1 MEERERRR
9 AAGIVLERSATRDA
23 GAIGGYAAHLMSPLA
38 RLRPPISSEA
48 FVAELDA
55 QNQEALERIARAASA
70 GEPGDAVTVPK
81 LLMLALKNEIEAT
94 ECAAAWIATT
104 PEVNVKL
111 ALARQ
116 AGDEAK
122 HYRMIQA
129 RLAELGVDTAKHD
142 PLASGRSPLLAW
154 LLSLEGTV
162 ARVAAG
168 QFTREALAVVRNAEF
183 VRFCRVTGDEAT
195 ARLYEETIQPD
206 EKHHHDLGRRLLL
219 ELATTTE
226 AQTAA
231 REASQK
237 VLSMAEELQEIARL
251 KAGITRAPGC

>member
-1 MEERERRR
+1 MP
-9 AAGIVLERSATRDA
+9 
-23 GAIGGYAAHLMSPLA
+23 M
-38 RLRPPISSEA
+38 SSEA
-48 FVAELDA
+48 FVTELDA
-55 QNQEALERIARAASA
+55 RNREALGRIASASSA
-70 GEPGDAVTVPK
+70 GEPDDGMTVAK

-94 ECAAAWIATT
+94 ECAAAWIAST

-122 HYRMIQA
+122 HYRLIQA
-129 RLAELGVDTAKHD
+129 RLAELGVDTRAHD
-142 PLASGRSPLLAW
+142 PLATGRSPLLTW

-183 VRFCRVTGDEAT
+183 IRYCRRAGDEAT

-206 EKHHHDLGRRLLL
+206 ETHHHDLGRRLLL
-219 ELATTTE
+219 ELATTDE
-226 AQTAA
+226 AQDAA
-231 REASQK
+231 RAACRE
-237 VLSMAEELQEIARL
+237 VLSTAEELQEIARI
-251 KAGITRAPGC
+251 KMGISRAPGC

>member
-1 MEERERRR
+1 
-9 AAGIVLERSATRDA
+9 
-23 GAIGGYAAHLMSPLA
+23 MSP
-38 RLRPPISSEA
+38 ED

-55 QNQEALERIARAASA
+55 QNQVALARIADAASA
-70 GEPGDAVTVPK
+70 GEAGEELTVAR

-94 ECAAAWIATT
+94 ECAAAWIPST

-122 HYRMIQA
+122 HYRLLQG
-129 RLAELGVDTAKHD
+129 RLAELGVDTTKHD
-142 PLASGRSPLLAW
+142 PLAAGKSPLLSW

-183 VRFCRVTGDEAT
+183 VKFCRASGDEKT
-195 ARLYEETIQPD
+195 ALLYEETIQPD
-206 EKHHHDLGRRLLL
+206 EGHHHDLGRRLLL
-219 ELATTTE
+219 ELATTDETQ
-226 AQTAA
+226 AAA
-231 REASQK
+231 REASRK
-237 VLSMAEELQEIARL
+237 VLAMAEELQEIARL
-251 KAGITRAPGC
+251 KMGISRAPGC

>member
-1 MEERERRR
+1 
-9 AAGIVLERSATRDA
+9 
-23 GAIGGYAAHLMSPLA
+23 MS
-38 RLRPPISSEA
+38 SSMLSPEA

-55 QNQEALERIARAASA
+55 QNQVALGRIKLASAA
-70 GEPGDAVTVPK
+70 GEPSGGVTVPK
-81 LLMLALKNEIEAT
+81 LLMLALKNELEAT

-129 RLAELGVDTAKHD
+129 RLAELGVDTATHD

-154 LLSLEGTV
+154 LLALEGTV

-183 VRFCRVTGDEAT
+183 VRFCRVTGDDAT

-206 EKHHHDLGRRLLL
+206 EAHHHDLGRRLLL
-219 ELATTTE
+219 DLATTE
-226 AQTAA
+226 QAQAAA
-231 REASQK
+231 REASRK

-251 KAGITRAPGC
+251 KLGISRAPGC

>member
-1 MEERERRR
+1 M
-9 AAGIVLERSATRDA
+9 AMSA
-23 GAIGGYAAHLMSPLA
+23 
-38 RLRPPISSEA
+38 EA

-55 QNQEALERIARAASA
+55 QNQEALARIAQAASA
-70 GEPGDAVTVPK
+70 GEPSEAVTVPK
-81 LLMLALKNEIEAT
+81 LLLLALKNELEAT

-122 HYRMIQA
+122 HYRLIQA

-142 PLASGRSPLLAW
+142 PLAAGRSPLLAW
-154 LLSLEGTV
+154 LLALEGTA

-183 VRFCRVTGDEAT
+183 VRYCRAMGDEAT
-195 ARLYEETIQPD
+195 ARLYEDTIQPD
-206 EKHHHDLGRRLLL
+206 ENHHHELGRRLLL
-219 ELATTTE
+219 ELATTDE
-226 AQTAA
+226 ARAAA
-231 REASQK
+231 RDASRK

-251 KAGITRAPGC
+251 KMGISRAPGC

>member
-1 MEERERRR
+1 M
-9 AAGIVLERSATRDA
+9 
-23 GAIGGYAAHLMSPLA
+23 
-38 RLRPPISSEA
+38 SSEA

-55 QNQEALERIARAASA
+55 QNQEALDRIARAASA
-70 GEPGDAVTVPK
+70 GEPSEAVTVPK

-94 ECAAAWIATT
+94 ECAAAWLATT
-104 PEVNVKL
+104 PEIAVKL

-122 HYRMIQA
+122 HYTLIQT
-129 RLAELGVDTAKHD
+129 RLAALGVDTKGHD
-142 PLASGRSPLLAW
+142 PLAAGRSPLLMW

-183 VRFCRVTGDEAT
+183 VKFCRVSGDEGT
-195 ARLYEETIQPD
+195 AALYEETIQPD

-219 ELATTTE
+219 DLAITEE

-231 REASQK
+231 REASRK

>member
-1 MEERERRR
+1 M
-9 AAGIVLERSATRDA
+9 AL
-23 GAIGGYAAHLMSPLA
+23 SPE
-38 RLRPPISSEA
+38 S

-55 QNQEALERIARAASA
+55 QNQVALERIALAASS
-70 GEPGDAVTVPK
+70 GEPSEAVTVPR
-81 LLMLALKNEIEAT
+81 LLLLALKNELEAT
-94 ECAAAWIATT
+94 ECAAAWIPTT
-104 PEVNVKL
+104 PEVSVKL

-129 RLAELGVDTAKHD
+129 RLAELEVDTSTLD
-142 PLASGRSPLLAW
+142 PLAAGRSPLLTW
-154 LLSLEGTV
+154 LLALEGTV

-168 QFTREALAVVRNAEF
+168 QFTREALAVIRNAEF
-183 VRFCRVTGDEAT
+183 VRFCRATGDETT
-195 ARLYEETIQPD
+195 ARLYEDTIQPD
-206 EKHHHDLGRRLLL
+206 ERHHHELGRKLLL
-219 ELATTTE
+219 ALATTD
-226 AQTAA
+226 ALQAAA

>member
-1 MEERERRR
+1 MSTSSP
-9 AAGIVLERSATRDA
+9 AAPSPSPSPSPSTSTSTSPSPSPASALSA
-23 GAIGGYAAHLMSPLA
+23 
-38 RLRPPISSEA
+38 EA

-55 QNQEALERIARAASA
+55 QNQQALARIAAASSA
-70 GEPGDAVTVPK
+70 GEPSEAVTVPK
-81 LLMLALKNEIEAT
+81 LLLLALKNELEAT
-94 ECAAAWIATT
+94 ECAAAWIPTT
-104 PEVNVKL
+104 AEVNVKL

-122 HYRMIQA
+122 HYRLIQA
-129 RLAELGVDTAKHD
+129 RLAELGIDTTQHD
-142 PLASGRSPLLAW
+142 PLGSGRSPLLAW
-154 LLSLEGTV
+154 LIALEGTV

-183 VRFCRVTGDEAT
+183 VKLCRATGDEAT

-206 EKHHHDLGRRLLL
+206 EGHHHELGRRLLL
-219 ELATTTE
+219 ELATTVE
-226 AQTAA
+226 AQNAA
-231 REASQK
+231 REASRK